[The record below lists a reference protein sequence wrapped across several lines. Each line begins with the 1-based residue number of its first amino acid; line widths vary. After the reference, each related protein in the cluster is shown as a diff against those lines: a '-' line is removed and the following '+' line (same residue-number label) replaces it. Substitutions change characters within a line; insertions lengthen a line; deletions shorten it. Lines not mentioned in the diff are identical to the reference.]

1 MKIIYSL
8 YIDIPDDEIDEQPPY
23 KLDNVNKSLRTKWQF
38 AKYAKYLE
46 KSQTEYA
53 QNCGA
58 HYQLFGYSRDYQ
70 FFYNWLHI
78 VQPTMSHYDIL
89 NFYKIYLFTDILS
102 RDYDEILFLDFD
114 VIPNTKE
121 NFFDKHDMSTICIA
135 DQGEK
140 KYDIVPNHP
149 LDNRSPLSKYW
160 NTHAMCSA
168 KEYDVPTGVFN
179 TAIIGGNKTVATR
192 LKYFDNFENVLNDM
206 VRCKADE
213 MYTPNIRAGFGF
225 DNETVF
231 GYRVQQN
238 DVPITYLDESWH
250 YKLEDRSPVAFE
262 QAFQKAKLIHM
273 MNKRFELYYE
283 DIDNGK

>member
-1 MKIIYSL
+1 MKRCIYSIYVPLQNYRNKFEPFQKYYSKIINAHTQYADSINVDYRLCKTLPTALFHTPTYDQINFGKYLYAKELCKEYDEVL
-8 YIDIPDDEIDEQPPY
+8 YI
-23 KLDNVNKSLRTKWQF
+23 
-38 AKYAKYLE
+38 
-46 KSQTEYA
+46 
-53 QNCGA
+53 
-58 HYQLFGYSRDYQ
+58 
-70 FFYNWLHI
+70 
-78 VQPTMSHYDIL
+78 
-89 NFYKIYLFTDILS
+89 
-102 RDYDEILFLDFD
+102 DFD

-160 NTHAMCSA
+160 NTHAMCST